1 MAFYPTWQ
9 ADPSQGWQ
17 NQFIQQIP
25 QNTSAITS
33 LNSLDFQTQ
42 SYGYPSNGY
51 VQTGLGFDPNYG
63 RSPYGAPVQ
72 RYDFQSQQLSS
83 APINQVGLQGVG
95 FGPGAVT
102 YAGQVST
109 TPSAPSAVGLQ
120 QQQHLGSVSDLNK
133 TMSGNDTPGYPRV
146 SSVPPRSLNCNGY
159 SGDYSGSNQQT
170 SNPTNNSSGSSN
182 ANPVNSAINNTST
195 SASVAAHNGSQTI
208 ANNTSVSQPAASP
221 MMATNNQTVAPSP
234 TRSVMQQPQS
244 QVMAQQQSRHVSQSP
259 NQVPQSPNAN
269 MPLAQQQQQQYGGG
283 TTIPAPTHHSVA
295 SMQQQT
301 QQQPQSNISSP
312 PQHPQPMQQDWNWN
326 NQSHSINDPYQQ
338 TTGSGGERLNI
349 NTRIKSMIMRK
360 NDPKD
365 PISSGAPP
373 DMHSLTGVP
382 PPLSGIN
389 SANST
394 QQQQQTGHFLSYSH
408 HLRSDSLMNANGSNG
423 NSGAA
428 PSHLPAHQQ
437 LTQAGLS
444 TSSSITTTE
453 PIGGGG
459 DQIWKPHHAN
469 SFKKP
474 VASGFP
480 TTEPHH
486 HQNHHT
492 HHALQQHQ
500 PQQPLP
506 QPPTQ
511 HTTTAHSEPKKSRSR
526 SKKSSSSS
534 TSNSSSAANAAA
546 VAAATT
552 SAANTSHNN
561 SNNADNADIDKN
573 SHDPGG
579 GHHLSQLTNIKLEKN
594 TPYPPPPS
602 HYPPQHPDYH
612 HAPYIK
618 TEPGII
624 PGQHNKMEGYERNY
638 QNFVQYA
645 DFCQNEVQGQPSS
658 ATQSLT
664 QPPHP
669 HHQSQQDY
677 TASGYHPN
685 TGYYGTSSSF
695 QQNYQQNFVPNYQ
708 HSASSFGNA
717 AHGVHPHANT
727 MPHNHSKSINGPL
740 SKHHSSSLHHH
751 NSHMM
756 DVDRKPE
763 TSSIIPLPTN
773 YEKDIPAHA
782 YPIPPHRYP
791 LGHAPP
797 QSHLG
802 SGLLEPKIENIDG
815 SYGATAYPF
824 HGEGGP
830 AAIKNSTGFSCCR
843 QGGTRAPTAEHLK
856 DGSCTGIQTKDEII
870 NDEEESQTSGNQN
883 GAKPK
888 KKNTKQEEPNEVV
901 VKHEKINPMFDT
913 SDRLEKGNKTEVPEC
928 DCFQSDKSPPEP
940 GTYYTHLG
948 NYLLYIV
955 GVGTSCNLNCELSF
969 RYCFK
974 FSRFTTRI
982 RGEDTHNGSP
992 VANRENHV

>member
-25 QNTSAITS
+25 QNTPGITS

-95 FGPGAVT
+95 FAPSSVA

-109 TPSAPSAVGLQ
+109 GPAASSVSLQ
-120 QQQHLGSVSDLNK
+120 QQQHLGSDLNK

-159 SGDYSGSNQQT
+159 SGDYSGNSTQQQQQT
-170 SNPTNNSSGSSN
+170 SSN
-182 ANPVNSAINNTST
+182 ASTGT
-195 SASVAAHNGSQTI
+195 SASTTSSTNSSTIASVNGGHQTI
-208 ANNTSVSQPAASP
+208 AHNTAATQPAASP
-221 MMATNNQTVAPSP
+221 MQAANNQTVPQSP
-234 TRSVMQQPQS
+234 TRSVMQQPPQT
-244 QVMAQQQSRHVSQSP
+244 QTMTQQARHVSQSP
-259 NQVPQSPNAN
+259 NQVAQSPNAN
-269 MPLAQQQQQQYGGG
+269 MTVPQASQQQYGGG
-283 TTIPAPTHHSVA
+283 TTIPASPHHGVGSGL
-295 SMQQQT
+295 QT
-301 QQQPQSNISSP
+301 QSQNNIASP

-326 NQSHSINDPYQQ
+326 SQTQAVTDPYQQ
-338 TTGSGGERLNI
+338 SSTGPGGERVNL

-365 PISSGAPP
+365 PLSSTAPPDIHGMPGAPP
-373 DMHSLTGVP
+373 PPMGV
-382 PPLSGIN
+382 SG
-389 SANST
+389 ANGN

-408 HLRSDSLMNANGSNG
+408 HLRGDSAMNSNGSNG
-423 NSGAA
+423 SNGPPSQQPAA
-428 PSHLPAHQQ
+428 TQQ
-437 LTQAGLS
+437 NQSAVQAPMNAGLS
-444 TSSSITTTE
+444 GGPNLAPE

-459 DQIWKPHHAN
+459 DHIWKPHHTN

-480 TTEPHH
+480 AAEHH
-486 HQNHHT
+486 HQ
-492 HHALQQHQ
+492 
-500 PQQPLP
+500 QPLA
-506 QPPTQ
+506 QAPPQ
-511 HTTTAHSEPKKSRSR
+511 HTTTAHADPPKKVSRRSR
-526 SKKSSSSS
+526 SNRSASSASASSA
-534 TSNSSSAANAAA
+534 SNSSA
-546 VAAATT
+546 
-552 SAANTSHNN
+552 
-561 SNNADNADIDKN
+561 NADNAEIDKN
-573 SHDPGG
+573 SNDPGG
-579 GHHLSQLTNIKLEKN
+579 GHHLTHLTNIKIEKGV
-594 TPYPPPPS
+594 PYPPPPSS

-618 TEPGII
+618 TEPGLI

-645 DFCQNEVQGQPSS
+645 DFCQTEVQGQPGSGGP
-658 ATQSLT
+658 Q
-664 QPPHP
+664 QPPPP
-669 HHQSQQDY
+669 HHQNQQDY
-677 TASGYHPN
+677 TAAGYHPN
-685 TGYYGTSSSF
+685 SSYYGSSTTF
-695 QQNYQQNFVPNYQ
+695 QQSYQQNFVPNYQ
-708 HSASSFGNA
+708 HSSSAFGNT
-717 AHGVHPHANT
+717 HGMHSHTTPLSSG
-727 MPHNHSKSINGPL
+727 HSKSMNGPL
-740 SKHHSSSLHHH
+740 SKHHPSNLHHH
-751 NSHMM
+751 SSHMM
-756 DVDRKPE
+756 DIDRKPE

-791 LGHAPP
+791 LGHGPTTHP
-797 QSHLG
+797 HLS
-802 SGLLEPKIENIDG
+802 SGLLEPKVEDMGGAYGPGG
-815 SYGATAYPF
+815 SGYVF

-856 DGSCTGIQTKDEII
+856 DGSCIGMQTKDEIL
-870 NDEEESQTSGNQN
+870 DEEEAQNANQN

-888 KKNTKQEEPNEVV
+888 KKVIKQEEPTEVA
-901 VKHEKINPMFDT
+901 VKHEKINPLFDT

-948 NYLLYIV
+948 KCVNIYEGY
-955 GVGTSCNLNCELSF
+955 
-969 RYCFK
+969 R
-974 FSRFTTRI
+974 
-982 RGEDTHNGSP
+982 
-992 VANRENHV
+992 

>member
-95 FGPGAVT
+95 FGPSAVT

-170 SNPTNNSSGSSN
+170 SNTTNSSSGSSSSN
-182 ANPVNSAINNTST
+182 ANPVNAHGTVAINNSST
-195 SASVAAHNGSQTI
+195 SASAAAHNGSQTI
-208 ANNTSVSQPAASP
+208 ANTNAVSQPAASP
-221 MMATNNQTVAPSP
+221 MMAANNQTVPPSP

-269 MPLAQQQQQQYGGG
+269 MPLAQQQYGGG
-283 TTIPAPTHHSVA
+283 TTIPATNHHSVA
-295 SMQQQT
+295 SMQQT
-301 QQQPQSNISSP
+301 QQQPPQSNIASP

-326 NQSHSINDPYQQ
+326 SQAHSINDPYQQ
-338 TTGSGGERLNI
+338 TTTGAGGERLNL

-365 PISSGAPP
+365 PLSGSAPP
-373 DMHSLTGVP
+373 DIHGLSGVP
-382 PPLSGIN
+382 PPPLAGGIN
-389 SANST
+389 SSNSSQ

-423 NSGAA
+423 TSGAA
-428 PSHLPAHQQ
+428 PAHLPAHQQ
-437 LTQAGLS
+437 QTQAGL
-444 TSSSITTTE
+444 TTGSSMTGTE

-474 VASGFP
+474 VATGFP

-486 HQNHHT
+486 HQNHHPSQ
-492 HHALQQHQ
+492 HHAQQQQHQ
-500 PQQPLP
+500 PQQTLP
-506 QPPTQ
+506 QTPPQ

-534 TSNSSSAANAAA
+534 ASNAAAAASAAAASAAANA
-546 VAAATT
+546 
-552 SAANTSHNN
+552 SHNSN
-561 SNNADNADIDKN
+561 SNADNADIDKN

-579 GHHLSQLTNIKLEKN
+579 GHHLSHLANIKLEKN
-594 TPYPPPPS
+594 ATAYPPPPS

-618 TEPGII
+618 TEPGLI

-658 ATQSLT
+658 AAQSLT
-664 QPPHP
+664 QQPPHP

-677 TASGYHPN
+677 AAAGYHPN

-717 AHGVHPHANT
+717 AHGIHPHANS
-727 MPHNHSKSINGPL
+727 MAHSHSKAINGPL
-740 SKHHSSSLHHH
+740 AKHHSSSLHHH

-782 YPIPPHRYP
+782 GI
-791 LGHAPP
+791 
-797 QSHLG
+797 S
-802 SGLLEPKIENIDG
+802 
-815 SYGATAYPF
+815 
-824 HGEGGP
+824 
-830 AAIKNSTGFSCCR
+830 FS
-843 QGGTRAPTAEHLK
+843 
-856 DGSCTGIQTKDEII
+856 
-870 NDEEESQTSGNQN
+870 
-883 GAKPK
+883 
-888 KKNTKQEEPNEVV
+888 
-901 VKHEKINPMFDT
+901 
-913 SDRLEKGNKTEVPEC
+913 
-928 DCFQSDKSPPEP
+928 
-940 GTYYTHLG
+940 
-948 NYLLYIV
+948 
-955 GVGTSCNLNCELSF
+955 
-969 RYCFK
+969 
-974 FSRFTTRI
+974 
-982 RGEDTHNGSP
+982 
-992 VANRENHV
+992 